1 MASDGL
7 HRDEK
12 VQLMKL
18 VAELYSQ
25 FKITKNSN
33 FSRLKASQYP
43 IMQDLYKLALNHYEE
58 TEQLIFKDL
67 SLILA
72 RFADGGIDSKLWNGY
87 STINQDNNLLIV
99 FDLYTLTESG
109 NKRVI
114 NSQIFLILKYIEAE
128 IRRNKNYN
136 DKHPKEQKWI
146 VITIDE
152 ANLLIDKKYPAALYF
167 MVSMIKRIRKYNGIM
182 NIISQNI
189 NDFVGDQ
196 EVLRETT
203 AIING
208 VQYLKCFNL
217 TPLDL
222 KALETLYA
230 SYGGIT
236 QIEKHSISRFNVG
249 ECLFSLGGHYRIET
263 NIEILENERKIF

>member
-1 MASDGL
+1 M
-7 HRDEK
+7 
-12 VQLMKL
+12 
-18 VAELYSQ
+18 
-25 FKITKNSN
+25 
-33 FSRLKASQYP
+33 
-43 IMQDLYKLALNHYEE
+43 
-58 TEQLIFKDL
+58 
-67 SLILA
+67 
-72 RFADGGIDSKLWNGY
+72 
-87 STINQDNNLLIV
+87 
-99 FDLYTLTESG
+99 
-109 NKRVI
+109 I

-136 DKHPKEQKWI
+136 DRHKDKKWI

-152 ANLLIDKKYPAALYF
+152 AHLLIDKKYPAALYF
-167 MVSMIKRIRKYNGIM
+167 MFAMIKRIRKYYGIM

-189 NDFVGDQ
+189 NDFVGDK

-217 TPLDL
+217 SPLDL

-236 QIEKHSISRFNVG
+236 LTEKHRISRFNVG
-249 ECLFSLGGHYRIET
+249 ECLFSLGGSYRIET
-263 NIEILENERKIF
+263 NIEMVTNEKEIIN